1 MSWIYALSY
10 SVMLSLLN
18 IDLSVS
24 VTSKKCDYSSPSSPG
39 ISRSAGVNL
48 INERYVINGRP
59 PYSISLTAIHSLDL
73 SIRDG
78 ICTRRK

>member
-24 VTSKKCDYSSPSSPG
+24 VTSRKSDYSSPSSPG
-39 ISRSAGVNL
+39 ISRSAGLNL

>member
-10 SVMLSLLN
+10 SVMLSLSN

-24 VTSKKCDYSSPSSPG
+24 VTSRESDYSSPSSPG
-39 ISRSAGVNL
+39 ISRSAGLNL

-59 PYSISLTAIHSLDL
+59 PYSHSLFGSVDKGWYMYTEKMM
-73 SIRDG
+73 D
-78 ICTRRK
+78 